1 MAGKFSNA
9 DFAKAKNFFD
19 KGKMTNKVLE
29 VFSEDFLFN
38 ENVLLGFFLFLVV
51 KLLYN
56 YYKYY
61 SVCLSLRNVNF
72 LDAS

>member
-38 ENVLLGFFLFLVV
+38 ENVLLGFFCF
-51 KLLYN
+51 
-56 YYKYY
+56 
-61 SVCLSLRNVNF
+61 
-72 LDAS
+72 